1 MQAPTRKHWIPFYW
15 HMHFCIS
22 AGLAV
27 DAALKSFHTQKSS
40 RPLRSF
46 LKNTL
51 SRYQQGRL
59 LSEAWN
65 QKYVPDKAFTL
76 TLLKSA
82 EETGCY
88 AEAFKEL
95 AAYQTWRLQLLS
107 KLTQV
112 FQYPL
117 FLLCLALL
125 MLGFTLFVLVPE
137 LYPLLQDI
145 SQTPVPMLETLYHL
159 NLHLTRA
166 WPQVLA
172 CFMSPFIAFMALYAC
187 VPAVRRV
194 SQPLFYRLPI
204 IGRLSTGAEM
214 AAFSKQLATLLAHQI
229 RLTDVLNLQHQT
241 ATSGYLKQL
250 YGQLHTDL
258 IQGAPLSQSLEK
270 SGFFDPLLCQ
280 MTHAGEQSGTL
291 SCTLKTASTFYTDR
305 LHHRIDTLMRLLPM
319 GILMLVGSIFVFIM
333 AQVILP
339 LYEGISSVGL

>member
-1 MQAPTRKHWIPFYW
+1 
-15 HMHFCIS
+15 MHFCVA
-22 AGLAV
+22 AGLTV
-27 DAALKSFHTQKSS
+27 DAALKSFQNQKSS
-40 RPLRSF
+40 RPLKSF

-51 SRYQQGRL
+51 SSYQQGGL
-59 LSEAWN
+59 LSDAWD
-65 QKYVPDKAFTL
+65 QKHVPDKAFTL
-76 TLLKSA
+76 MILKSA

-95 AAYQTWRLQLLS
+95 AAYQTWRLHLLS

-117 FLLCLALL
+117 FLLCLAAL
-125 MLGFTLFVLVPE
+125 MLGFTLFILIPE

-145 SQTPVPMLETLYHL
+145 SQTPVPTLGALHHL
-159 NLHLTRA
+159 SLYLSHA

-172 CFMSPFIAFMALYAC
+172 CFMSPFIMFMGLYAC

-204 IGRLSTGAEM
+204 IGSLATGAEM
-214 AAFSKQLATLLAHQI
+214 AAFSKQLSALLAHHV
-229 RLTDVLNLQHQT
+229 RLIDVLTLQHQN
-241 ATSGYLKQL
+241 ATSLYLKQL
-250 YGQLHTDL
+250 YHQLYNDL
-258 IQGAPLSQSLEK
+258 IHGKTLAKSLENTE
-270 SGFFDPLLCQ
+270 FFDPLLCQ

-291 SCTLKTASTFYTDR
+291 TCTLKTAATFYNER

-339 LYEGISSVGL
+339 LYEGISNVGF